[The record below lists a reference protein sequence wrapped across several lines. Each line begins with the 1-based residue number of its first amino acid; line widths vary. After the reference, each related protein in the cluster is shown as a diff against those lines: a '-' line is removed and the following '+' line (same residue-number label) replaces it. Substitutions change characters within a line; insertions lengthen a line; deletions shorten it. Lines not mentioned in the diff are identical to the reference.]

1 MEALLQALGQ
11 LIAVLWD
18 LVTIVGRLTVPY
30 LPLAAWIV
38 FWLFAVNWA
47 KLWPVLRWRSGGW
60 VGLVLIGLLA
70 VLVWGTVSPPEAGT
84 HSFLGLNVSNYVGKT
99 AYVTMLICIM
109 LLCGSIQLSGLLGD
123 CCRIAEEPDA
133 EPDVHVLHH

>member
-1 MEALLQALGQ
+1 MEALLRTLGQ

-18 LVTIVGRLTVPY
+18 LLTIVAGLALPY
-30 LPLAAWIV
+30 LPLVAWVV
-38 FWLFAVNWA
+38 FWLFAVDWVR
-47 KLWPVLRWRSGGW
+47 LWQILRWRSGGW

-84 HSFLGLNVSNYVGKT
+84 HSFLGLSVSNYVGKT
-99 AYVTMLICIM
+99 AYVTMLFCIM

-123 CCRIAEEPDA
+123 CCRVAEEP
-133 EPDVHVLHH
+133 ESDVHAPHR